1 MIFYRAHNEVVTE
14 LHEFVRFMKNS
25 GTLEVIWICEIYS
38 GSLDL
43 GLYFPD
49 ISFIILPSSHPSKLS
64 ILPPS
69 PSWQSLLVAFLLNYS
84 KFLKRKWNNI
94 CMYSFLIVLQPV
106 SIPWV
111 LHIYSVFLIL
121 LYIHGWTVVYNWFH
135 IPSQDLEQSSF
146 CNSFHFRIWRIFW
159 SFNTSAIIPHH

>member
-1 MIFYRAHNEVVTE
+1 MNLWDLFGQ
-14 LHEFVRFMKNS
+14 S
-25 GTLEVIWICEIYS
+25 GPGTLFPW
-38 GSLDL
+38 
-43 GLYFPD
+43 YFLHHPAQL
-49 ISFIILPSSHPSKLS
+49 SPSKLS